1 MRKNRKK
8 KESNNKFIIS
18 KRSLAVIALAILLLY
33 GTWLNYANKEENKID
48 FEPNITVKL
57 TRKLYLTK
65 EQETYNFNDDL
76 KVVFVSNGQE
86 NVNDDIVYKYKA
98 DIYLKDK
105 KVLTIDNDNIYSKN
119 AAAYFE
125 IIQSNGIYIFNSFIA
140 RQCNSSKINIMTIE
154 GKKLKINNSALDF
167 NINKDLKSFSLTT
180 CDSCMSDKCKTQR
193 YKIEKGSIKI
203 SK

>member
-1 MRKNRKK
+1 M
-8 KESNNKFIIS
+8 
-18 KRSLAVIALAILLLY
+18 AILLLY
-33 GTWLNYANKEENKID
+33 GTWLNYANKKENRID

-57 TRKLYLTK
+57 TRKLYLSK
-65 EQETYNFNDDL
+65 KQETYNFNDDL

-105 KVLTIDNDNIYSKN
+105 KVLTINNDNIYSKN

-154 GKKLKINNSALDF
+154 GKKLKTNNSALDF
-167 NINKDLKSFSLTT
+167 NINKDLKSFSLIT

>member
-154 GKKLKINNSALDF
+154 GKKLKTNNSALDF